1 MRTKPSFIQGQ
12 VCGLKLSDPLDC
24 PVGEAG
30 NRYGIGNGGA
40 KVCHGSG
47 VMVSLRAE

>member
-1 MRTKPSFIQGQ
+1 MGAENEFSVFFNEDQKRDILMGVS
-12 VCGLKLSDPLDC
+12 
-24 PVGEAG
+24 
-30 NRYGIGNGGA
+30 GGA